1 MVEMCG
7 GNTELIKTLNRI
19 GAVAAL
25 ETHRRLVTEVVEE
38 RGIKNEPTTGAF
50 ALALADLDQNAP
62 YAGVYSGD
70 QSRGWHGTTIQV
82 VEPRPTQLRRSA
94 QEYTHLPQRFLSQLA
109 QKESIF
115 LPEAQPMDAP
125 PYSTSH
131 SDLPASVISKKTYLD
146 PRAPAGSPQ
155 VPMHHWRKCKRRRK
169 RAHGVPSP
177 VDTGVS
183 TVATHSRK
191 GSRLSKPFLGF
202 YS

>member
-7 GNTELIKTLNRI
+7 GNTELIKTFNRI

-25 ETHRRLVTEVVEE
+25 ETHRKLVTKVVEE
-38 RGIKNEPTTGAF
+38 RLQRGIKDELTTGAF
-50 ALALADLDQNAP
+50 ALASADNLDQNAP

-70 QSRGWHGTTIQV
+70 QSRGWQV
-82 VEPRPTQLRRSA
+82 VEPRPTQLRCSA
-94 QEYTHLPQRFLSQLA
+94 QEYTHFPQRFLSQLA

-131 SDLPASVISKKTYLD
+131 SDLPAAVISPCSKETYLD

-155 VPMHHWRKCKRRRK
+155 VPMHQWRKCKR
-169 RAHGVPSP
+169 
-177 VDTGVS
+177 
-183 TVATHSRK
+183 
-191 GSRLSKPFLGF
+191 
-202 YS
+202 